1 MERRKIIQFN
11 VRQFVFTSGNLSK
24 NDLIDALI
32 KSKNSIRNLC
42 SSNGGPFSASI
53 SKGGKVTLRDLKLPG
68 GKL

>member
-1 MERRKIIQFN
+1 M
-11 VRQFVFTSGNLSK
+11 FTSGNLSK